1 MKTKLFWFG
10 IFCGIILVFFLF
22 DFIRSKQY
30 AIELIGVS
38 PDPITTDGAT
48 PVSLQI
54 ELTRRGGEGVEGH
67 DIYALSLDGGQ
78 FQAYRKKT
86 DNRGRVSFTYFPY
99 LASRTNPL
107 HDIRFEFRDE
117 SNSIFIEVNAKNR
130 FTISAVEDRGAVRE
144 SAFTLKGIF
153 GEQESP

>member
-22 DFIRSKQY
+22 DFILSKQY

-38 PDPITTDGAT
+38 PDPIVMDGST
-48 PVSLQI
+48 PVNIQVKLI
-54 ELTRRGGEGVEGH
+54 RRGGEPVEGH

-86 DNRGRVSFTYFPY
+86 GSRGRVSFTYFPY
-99 LASRTNPL
+99 LADKTNPL

-117 SNSIFIEVNAKNR
+117 SNSVFIEVNAKNI
-130 FTISAVEDRGAVRE
+130 FTISAVEGRAAVRE
-144 SAFTLKGIF
+144 SAFTLKSIF
-153 GEQESP
+153 GEQEAP